1 LDRWVAYGAP
11 LRRHRVITHL
21 TVAAAALA
29 VTVGVAIPTAPS
41 IKAGLQPAPRQ
52 ESILPANIGIGVRSD
67 EPVTLTFPAPMDRDA
82 VAAALGLAPS
92 TAVSLMWSLD
102 SRSVA
107 LLPAPRWASDERYVI
122 HVPSGTATA
131 EGTTLAADWRASFT
145 TQTAPH
151 VVRLRVDGVVEPA
164 TALPAERQEVMASTG
179 APDSGMS
186 AISDDLE
193 TDASAG
199 TRIGVTFSTAMRGPE
214 TEAAF
219 RLSPELAGTFAWEGT
234 TLWFTP
240 EARLQ
245 PGTRYT
251 VTIAGARDVDGS
263 PVGGDASFSFTTRAD
278 AQAMTVSPSIDAT
291 GVAGGASVQ
300 VSFSQPMATGVTGS
314 AFTLTDVASGRPVVG
329 TVAWSPD
336 AKTLTFDPTAA
347 LAAGRTFTAAIG
359 AAARDADGNPVTI
372 SWRFRTAGGVTRSAG
387 PVATAIP
394 AGGSAVE
401 YALNQVNAAR
411 ASYGR
416 APLVLDAT
424 ISAVAYA
431 HAADMLA
438 YNYFSHTSRNGMT
451 FAQRLTAGGVS
462 YGYRGENICFLGGAS
477 VTTALNWCH
486 AQFMA
491 EPYPGGGN
499 HKDNILS
506 PNFRRIGIGIATG
519 GGKVYVVWDF
529 TD

>member
-1 LDRWVAYGAP
+1 M
-11 LRRHRVITHL
+11 
-21 TVAAAALA
+21 VAAAALA
-29 VTVGVAIPTAPS
+29 VVVGVAIPTAPP
-41 IKAGLQPAPRQ
+41 IKASLQPVDRE
-52 ESILPANIGIGVRSD
+52 ESILPANIGMGVPSD
-67 EPVTLTFPAPMDRDA
+67 EPVTLKFPTPMDQAA
-82 VAAALGLAPS
+82 VATALGLAPA
-92 TAVSLMWSLD
+92 TDVSLMWSLD
-102 SRSVA
+102 SQSVA
-107 LLPAPRWASDERYVI
+107 LVPSPRWAIDERYVV
-122 HVPSGTATA
+122 HVPAGTATLDGSA
-131 EGTTLAADWRASFT
+131 LAADWRASFT

-151 VVRLRVDGVVEPA
+151 VIRLRVDGVVE
-164 TALPAERQEVMASTG
+164 TVGDLPVARQEVMASTG
-179 APDSGMS
+179 TAGGATS
-186 AISDDLE
+186 AVSDDLE
-193 TDASAG
+193 ADASAG
-199 TRIGVTFSTAMRGPE
+199 TRIGLTFSTVMRAPE

-219 RLSPELAGTFAWEGT
+219 RVTPELPGTFTWEGT

-240 EARLQ
+240 DARLE

-251 VTIAGARDVDGS
+251 VTVAGARDLDGN
-263 PVGGDASFSFTTRAD
+263 PVGGDASFSFTTRPD
-278 AQAMTVSPSIDAT
+278 ALALTVSPSINAT
-291 GVAGGASVQ
+291 GVAGGATVQ
-300 VSFSQPMATGVTGS
+300 VSFSQPMATAVTGS
-314 AFTLTDVASGRPVVG
+314 AFTLTDAATGRPVVG
-329 TVAWSPD
+329 TVGWSSD

-347 LAAGRTFTAAIG
+347 LPAGRTFTAAVG

-372 SWRFRTAGGVTRSAG
+372 SWRFRTAGGAPLAAG
-387 PVATAIP
+387 PVATASP
-394 AGGSAVE
+394 GGGSAQQ

-451 FAQRLTAGGVS
+451 FAERLTAGGVS
-462 YGYRGENICFLGGAS
+462 YGYRGENICFLGGGAS
-477 VTTALNWCH
+477 VTAALNWCH

-499 HKDNILS
+499 HKDNILN